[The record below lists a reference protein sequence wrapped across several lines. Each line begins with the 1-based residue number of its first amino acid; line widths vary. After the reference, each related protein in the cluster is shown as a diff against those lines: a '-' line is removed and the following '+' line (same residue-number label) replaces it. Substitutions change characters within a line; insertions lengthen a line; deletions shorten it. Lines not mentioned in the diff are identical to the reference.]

1 MKKLVT
7 TVMSCAVAFAA
18 CAGMSVSAEKAD
30 TYSAWLV
37 GTIGGNQIWEK
48 ADAQVTSITGNGS
61 YTVNWKLD
69 QGSDSVS
76 CLILKTDINLY
87 DYAPE
92 DVTAEKLLDES
103 SAKIVIDSVSVDG
116 APISYKM
123 SDGAFTVDDDGS
135 TIRVNLMN
143 EWGQKVNIYDVP
155 AKTNIAES
163 ISVSFTVSIAASA
176 VDRFQILDCRIQC
189 KRCLIDFILI
199 CICFFK
205 NSLCILKSRIKLCLT
220 FFFILCQIKRFR
232 LADCLLKR
240 IFIHLRSLL
249 FFIQSILCSFQLF
262 CHLIHLVLCS
272 RKASAGNVC
281 KKFFR
286 LCQFCSKC
294 SFGIVIFVIIQI

>member
-7 TVMSCAVAFAA
+7 AVMSCAVAFAA

-48 ADAQVTSITGNGS
+48 ADAEVASITGNGS

-163 ISVSFTVSIAASA
+163 ISVSFTVSGLDQDADKDDSKGDDTKQDDTKKDNTKTDNTKKDDAKTDNTKKDDTKKDAAKTGDAGVGLALAGLTIAGAA
-176 VDRFQILDCRIQC
+176 AFVTK
-189 KRCLIDFILI
+189 KR
-199 CICFFK
+199 
-205 NSLCILKSRIKLCLT
+205 N
-220 FFFILCQIKRFR
+220 
-232 LADCLLKR
+232 
-240 IFIHLRSLL
+240 
-249 FFIQSILCSFQLF
+249 
-262 CHLIHLVLCS
+262 
-272 RKASAGNVC
+272 
-281 KKFFR
+281 
-286 LCQFCSKC
+286 
-294 SFGIVIFVIIQI
+294 

>member
-7 TVMSCAVAFAA
+7 AVMSCAVAFAA

-37 GTIGGNQIWEK
+37 GTIGGHQIWEK
-48 ADAQVTSITGNGS
+48 ADAEVASITGNGS

-163 ISVSFTVSIAASA
+163 ISVSFTVSGLDQDADKDDSKGDDTKQDDTKKDNTKTDNTKKDNTKTDNTKKDDTKKDAAKTGDAGVGLALAGLTIAGAAAFVSK
-176 VDRFQILDCRIQC
+176 
-189 KRCLIDFILI
+189 KR
-199 CICFFK
+199 
-205 NSLCILKSRIKLCLT
+205 N
-220 FFFILCQIKRFR
+220 
-232 LADCLLKR
+232 
-240 IFIHLRSLL
+240 
-249 FFIQSILCSFQLF
+249 
-262 CHLIHLVLCS
+262 
-272 RKASAGNVC
+272 
-281 KKFFR
+281 
-286 LCQFCSKC
+286 
-294 SFGIVIFVIIQI
+294 

>member
-1 MKKLVT
+1 MKKFVT
-7 TVMSCAVAFAA
+7 AAMSCAIAFAA

-48 ADAQVTSITGNGS
+48 ADAEVASITGNGS
-61 YTVNWKLD
+61 YPVNWKLD

-92 DVTAEKLLDES
+92 DVAAEKLLDES

-163 ISVSFTVSIAASA
+163 ISVSFTVSGLGQDADKDDSKGDDTKQDDTKKDNTKTDNTKKDNTKTDNTKKDDTKKDAAKTGDAGVGLALAGLTIAGAAAFVSK
-176 VDRFQILDCRIQC
+176 
-189 KRCLIDFILI
+189 KR
-199 CICFFK
+199 
-205 NSLCILKSRIKLCLT
+205 N
-220 FFFILCQIKRFR
+220 
-232 LADCLLKR
+232 
-240 IFIHLRSLL
+240 
-249 FFIQSILCSFQLF
+249 
-262 CHLIHLVLCS
+262 
-272 RKASAGNVC
+272 
-281 KKFFR
+281 
-286 LCQFCSKC
+286 
-294 SFGIVIFVIIQI
+294 

>member
-7 TVMSCAVAFAA
+7 AVMSCAVAFAA

-116 APISYKM
+116 VPISYKM

-163 ISVSFTVSIAASA
+163 ISVSFTVSGLDQDADKDDSKGDDTKQDDTKQDNTKTDNTKKDNTKTDNTKKDDTKKDAAKTGDAGVGLALAGLTIAGAA
-176 VDRFQILDCRIQC
+176 AFVTK
-189 KRCLIDFILI
+189 KR
-199 CICFFK
+199 K
-205 NSLCILKSRIKLCLT
+205 
-220 FFFILCQIKRFR
+220 
-232 LADCLLKR
+232 
-240 IFIHLRSLL
+240 
-249 FFIQSILCSFQLF
+249 
-262 CHLIHLVLCS
+262 
-272 RKASAGNVC
+272 
-281 KKFFR
+281 
-286 LCQFCSKC
+286 
-294 SFGIVIFVIIQI
+294 

>member
-1 MKKLVT
+1 MKKFVT
-7 TVMSCAVAFAA
+7 AAMSCAIAFAA

-48 ADAQVTSITGNGS
+48 ADAEVASITGNGS

-163 ISVSFTVSIAASA
+163 ISVSFTVSGLDQDADKDDSKGDDTKQDDTKQDNTKTDNTKKDNTKTDNTKNDDTKKDAAKTGDAGVGLALAGLTIAGAAAFVSK
-176 VDRFQILDCRIQC
+176 
-189 KRCLIDFILI
+189 KR
-199 CICFFK
+199 
-205 NSLCILKSRIKLCLT
+205 N
-220 FFFILCQIKRFR
+220 
-232 LADCLLKR
+232 
-240 IFIHLRSLL
+240 
-249 FFIQSILCSFQLF
+249 
-262 CHLIHLVLCS
+262 
-272 RKASAGNVC
+272 
-281 KKFFR
+281 
-286 LCQFCSKC
+286 
-294 SFGIVIFVIIQI
+294 

>member
-7 TVMSCAVAFAA
+7 AVMSCAVAFAA

-163 ISVSFTVSIAASA
+163 ISVSFTVSGLDQDADKDDSKGDDTKQDDTKQDNTKTDNTKKDNTKTDNTKKDDTKKDAAKTGDAGVGLALAGLTIAGAA
-176 VDRFQILDCRIQC
+176 AFVTK
-189 KRCLIDFILI
+189 KR
-199 CICFFK
+199 K
-205 NSLCILKSRIKLCLT
+205 
-220 FFFILCQIKRFR
+220 
-232 LADCLLKR
+232 
-240 IFIHLRSLL
+240 
-249 FFIQSILCSFQLF
+249 
-262 CHLIHLVLCS
+262 
-272 RKASAGNVC
+272 
-281 KKFFR
+281 
-286 LCQFCSKC
+286 
-294 SFGIVIFVIIQI
+294 

>member
-1 MKKLVT
+1 MKKFVT
-7 TVMSCAVAFAA
+7 AAMSCAVAFAA

-163 ISVSFTVSIAASA
+163 ISVSFTVSGLDQDADKDDSKGDDTKQDDTKKDNTKTDNTKKDNTKTDNTKKDDTKKDAAKTGDAGVGLALAGLTIAGA
-176 VDRFQILDCRIQC
+176 VAFVSK
-189 KRCLIDFILI
+189 KR
-199 CICFFK
+199 
-205 NSLCILKSRIKLCLT
+205 N
-220 FFFILCQIKRFR
+220 
-232 LADCLLKR
+232 
-240 IFIHLRSLL
+240 
-249 FFIQSILCSFQLF
+249 
-262 CHLIHLVLCS
+262 
-272 RKASAGNVC
+272 
-281 KKFFR
+281 
-286 LCQFCSKC
+286 
-294 SFGIVIFVIIQI
+294 

>member
-1 MKKLVT
+1 MKKFVT
-7 TVMSCAVAFAA
+7 AAMSCAIAFAA

-163 ISVSFTVSIAASA
+163 ISVSFTVSGLDQDADKDDSKGDDTKTDDTKKDDTKKDDTKKDDAKTDNTKKDDTKKDAAKTGDAGVGLALAGLTIAGAA
-176 VDRFQILDCRIQC
+176 AFVTK
-189 KRCLIDFILI
+189 KR
-199 CICFFK
+199 
-205 NSLCILKSRIKLCLT
+205 N
-220 FFFILCQIKRFR
+220 
-232 LADCLLKR
+232 
-240 IFIHLRSLL
+240 
-249 FFIQSILCSFQLF
+249 
-262 CHLIHLVLCS
+262 
-272 RKASAGNVC
+272 
-281 KKFFR
+281 
-286 LCQFCSKC
+286 
-294 SFGIVIFVIIQI
+294 

>member
-7 TVMSCAVAFAA
+7 AVMSCAVAFAA

-163 ISVSFTVSIAASA
+163 ISVSFTVSGLDQDADQDDSKGDDTKQDDTKQDNTKTDNTKKDNTKTDNTKKDDTKKDAAKTGDAGVGLALAGLTIAGAAAFVSK
-176 VDRFQILDCRIQC
+176 
-189 KRCLIDFILI
+189 KR
-199 CICFFK
+199 
-205 NSLCILKSRIKLCLT
+205 N
-220 FFFILCQIKRFR
+220 
-232 LADCLLKR
+232 
-240 IFIHLRSLL
+240 
-249 FFIQSILCSFQLF
+249 
-262 CHLIHLVLCS
+262 
-272 RKASAGNVC
+272 
-281 KKFFR
+281 
-286 LCQFCSKC
+286 
-294 SFGIVIFVIIQI
+294 

>member
-7 TVMSCAVAFAA
+7 AAMSCAVAFAA

-48 ADAQVTSITGNGS
+48 ADAEVASITGNGS

-163 ISVSFTVSIAASA
+163 ISVSFTVSGLDQDADKDDSKGDDTKQDDTKQDNTKTDNTKKDNTKTDNTKKDDTKKDAAKTGDAGVGLALAGLTIAGAAAFVSK
-176 VDRFQILDCRIQC
+176 
-189 KRCLIDFILI
+189 KR
-199 CICFFK
+199 K
-205 NSLCILKSRIKLCLT
+205 
-220 FFFILCQIKRFR
+220 
-232 LADCLLKR
+232 
-240 IFIHLRSLL
+240 
-249 FFIQSILCSFQLF
+249 
-262 CHLIHLVLCS
+262 
-272 RKASAGNVC
+272 
-281 KKFFR
+281 
-286 LCQFCSKC
+286 
-294 SFGIVIFVIIQI
+294 

>member
-1 MKKLVT
+1 MKKFVT
-7 TVMSCAVAFAA
+7 AAMSCAIAFAA

-48 ADAQVTSITGNGS
+48 ADAEVASITGNGS

-163 ISVSFTVSIAASA
+163 ISVSFTVSGLDQDADKDDSKGDDTKQDDTKQDNTKTDNTKKDNTKTDNTKKDDTKKDAAKTGDAGVGLARLTIAGAAAFVSK
-176 VDRFQILDCRIQC
+176 
-189 KRCLIDFILI
+189 KR
-199 CICFFK
+199 
-205 NSLCILKSRIKLCLT
+205 N
-220 FFFILCQIKRFR
+220 
-232 LADCLLKR
+232 
-240 IFIHLRSLL
+240 
-249 FFIQSILCSFQLF
+249 
-262 CHLIHLVLCS
+262 
-272 RKASAGNVC
+272 
-281 KKFFR
+281 
-286 LCQFCSKC
+286 
-294 SFGIVIFVIIQI
+294 